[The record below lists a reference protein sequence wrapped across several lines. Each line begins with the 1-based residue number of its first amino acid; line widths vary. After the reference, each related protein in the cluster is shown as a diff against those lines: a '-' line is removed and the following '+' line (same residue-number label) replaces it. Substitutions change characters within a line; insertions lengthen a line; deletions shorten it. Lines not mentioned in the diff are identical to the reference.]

1 MKAVWSRVWAA
12 FWMLCKVY
20 AVITEHFHRRVA
32 ITIANLTLDDTYT
45 NSETLEE
52 KNKPGLN
59 NTHRL
64 KRLWAM
70 HNEGISENEVLNF

>member
-1 MKAVWSRVWAA
+1 
-12 FWMLCKVY
+12 MLCKVY

-32 ITIANLTLDDTYT
+32 ITTATPTLDDTYT
-45 NSETLEE
+45 NSEILEE
-52 KNKPGLN
+52 KNKPSLN

-64 KRLWAM
+64 KLLWVM